1 MNKHLRYVKKWL
13 DANKLALNLDKT
25 NFVLF
30 HSPQVSITELIR
42 LKFSKNQIH
51 QEKYVKFLGVLLDEH
66 LTWKYHITELS
77 RKLARVSGVLFKI
90 RYCLPINVLKSLY
103 HAMFFHFSKYGIAVW
118 GLTYPTYLQHL
129 CILQKRVLKAMTY
142 SSVLDHSNPLFKDY

>member
-42 LKFSKNQIH
+42 LKFGKKQVH
-51 QEKYVKFLGVLLDEH
+51 QEKYVSFLGVLLDEH

-77 RKLARVSGVLFKI
+77 RKLARVSGVFFKI
-90 RYCLPINVLKSLY
+90 RYCLPITVLKSFY
-103 HAMFFHFSKYGIAVW
+103 HAMFFHFSN
-118 GLTYPTYLQHL
+118 
-129 CILQKRVLKAMTY
+129 ME
-142 SSVLDHSNPLFKDY
+142 